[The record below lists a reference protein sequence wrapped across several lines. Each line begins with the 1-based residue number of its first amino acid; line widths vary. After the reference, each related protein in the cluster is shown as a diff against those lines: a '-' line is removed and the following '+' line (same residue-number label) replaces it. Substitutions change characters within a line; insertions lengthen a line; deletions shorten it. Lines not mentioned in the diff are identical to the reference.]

1 MPAIRGRTITSLG
14 QMFPT
19 LSGGQTAVP
28 PPPPP
33 PVLTNVGASGVRPNR
48 SRRGNWR
55 SILSPRER
63 RQFMRAIFPGEAE
76 NLDEKEIME
85 MLAILDILDETDLQ

>member
-33 PVLTNVGASGVRPNR
+33 PVQANVGASGVKPNR
-48 SRRGNWR
+48 NWR
-55 SILSPRER
+55 SILSPRDR
-63 RQFMRAIFPGEAE
+63 RIFLRAIFPGEADK
-76 NLDEKEIME
+76 LDNKEIAE
-85 MLAILDILDETDLQ
+85 IIAILDILDESDLQ